1 VEAVLWTGALNAL
14 LGATVA
20 LAQEDFKRLWAYST
34 VSQFGVMALAL
45 AAGAPFAAQ
54 FHLLGTVLPRALL
67 SLCPHLTPAAYGGF
81 PSPLPNL
88 REGRGRRGGVRA
100 LTLLPGT
107 LTLLGLPLLS
117 VFQSREAILVRRHL
131 ALVALELALAL
142 TFAYLLRA
150 SWLRRDEP
158 AEMRPQQ
165 LISLLILSAGVLAS
179 LLGVGPL
186 VRWLSASL
194 GADDVL
200 FPEVWALVSYF
211 FTSPA
216 VLLPLLALS
225 FFFLARRRVAF
236 EALGVPP
243 FVRRGFGLEAFYSRC
258 GGSLL
263 AIAELLWRYFEAR
276 MLDRVN
282 YLVAGGALAIAE
294 LLWRYFEARMLDRV
308 NYLVAGGARKFGLTL
323 RRAHTGY
330 LAYNLWWVV
339 GSFLVLLLLLA
350 AFLGR

>member
-1 VEAVLWTGALNAL
+1 
-14 LGATVA
+14 
-20 LAQEDFKRLWAYST
+20 
-34 VSQFGVMALAL
+34 
-45 AAGAPFAAQ
+45 
-54 FHLLGTVLPRALL
+54 
-67 SLCPHLTPAAYGGF
+67 
-81 PSPLPNL
+81 
-88 REGRGRRGGVRA
+88 
-100 LTLLPGT
+100 
-107 LTLLGLPLLS
+107 
-117 VFQSREAILVRRHL
+117 
-131 ALVALELALAL
+131 
-142 TFAYLLRA
+142 
-150 SWLRRDEP
+150 
-158 AEMRPQQ
+158 
-165 LISLLILSAGVLAS
+165 
-179 LLGVGPL
+179 L

-282 YLVAGGALAIAE
+282 YLVAGGA
-294 LLWRYFEARMLDRV
+294 
-308 NYLVAGGARKFGLTL
+308 RKFGLTL